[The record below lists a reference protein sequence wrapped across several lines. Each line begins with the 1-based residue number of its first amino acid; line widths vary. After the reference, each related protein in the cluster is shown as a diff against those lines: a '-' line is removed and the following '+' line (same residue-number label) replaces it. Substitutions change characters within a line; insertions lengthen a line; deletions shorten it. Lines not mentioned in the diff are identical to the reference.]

1 MIQDAL
7 NRIENG
13 VVELQ
18 MIVLH
23 IEVENGVGTRLRP
36 ENKLIGPLASS
47 QDVAFTA
54 DQCTSVPLPPYATA
68 WPADP
73 SSALFPLSPHKM
85 VFEPAL

>member
-36 ENKLIGPLASS
+36 ENKLIGPLPPARMSPLPPIS
-47 QDVAFTA
+47 
-54 DQCTSVPLPPYATA
+54 TSVPLPLYATA